1 MIKIMSCL
9 SVGPRINETSENKT
23 EDKGTL
29 IYTAEVLPHG
39 HLLLFFLN
47 VILIDREKR
56 QEKENPQE
64 TLLRS
69 KPRETS
75 NKQGCQV

>member
-39 HLLLFFLN
+39 HLLLFFFKCNLN
-47 VILIDREKR
+47 R
-56 QEKENPQE
+56 
-64 TLLRS
+64 
-69 KPRETS
+69 
-75 NKQGCQV
+75 